1 LARLPVESLGI
12 PSTRE
17 RRTSSP
23 SDGVHRV
30 AGKDEKMSAMKTTD
44 TGRKERRSVFV
55 LSSHPIL
62 RHGFAHIIASS
73 SQFTLAGEASLL
85 QTAVAR
91 CARVTVDVLLMDLS
105 PPTDITVTAIQ
116 TFISGVARTPVLV
129 ISTQDEVI
137 YAERMM
143 RAGARGYVME
153 QAGPAAVLKGLLAV
167 ANGHYF
173 VGKGAVQAWAKSC
186 SFNRPQNATS
196 TLNAL
201 SNREM
206 EIFGLLGQGK
216 SVRSISTLL
225 HISRRTVDVH
235 RNNIRQKL
243 RISSAADLLCFAVR
257 WAEAQNNGANGSEHR
272 APLPDAPPM
281 QSLGVAPI

>member
-1 LARLPVESLGI
+1 
-12 PSTRE
+12 
-17 RRTSSP
+17 
-23 SDGVHRV
+23 
-30 AGKDEKMSAMKTTD
+30 MSATKTTD
-44 TGRKERRSVFV
+44 PARKERRTVFV

-73 SQFTLAGEASLL
+73 SQFSLAGEASLL

-91 CARVTVDVLLMDLS
+91 CSRNSVDVLLVDLS
-105 PPTDITVTAIQ
+105 PPTDITVTAMQ
-116 TFISGVARTPVLV
+116 TFISAVPRTPVLV

-143 RAGARGYVME
+143 RAGAHGYIME
-153 QAGPAAVLKGLLAV
+153 QAGPGALLKGLWGV

-186 SFNRPQNATS
+186 SFQRPQNATS
-196 TLNAL
+196 TLNGL

-206 EIFGLLGQGK
+206 EIFQLLGQGK

-235 RNNIRQKL
+235 RTNIRQKL
-243 RISSAADLLCFAVR
+243 RIPSAAELLCFAVR
-257 WAEAQNNGANGSEHR
+257 WAEAQNNGGEPTERPTAAAAEVRSSH
-272 APLPDAPPM
+272 
-281 QSLGVAPI
+281 SLGVVPA

>member
-1 LARLPVESLGI
+1 
-12 PSTRE
+12 
-17 RRTSSP
+17 
-23 SDGVHRV
+23 
-30 AGKDEKMSAMKTTD
+30 MSAMRTTE
-44 TGRKERRSVFV
+44 TARKERRTVFV

-73 SQFTLAGEASLL
+73 SQFTLVGEASVL

-91 CARVTVDVLLMDLS
+91 CSRTAVDVLLVDLS

-116 TFISGVARTPVLV
+116 TFITSVPRTPVLV

-153 QAGPAAVLKGLLAV
+153 QAGPATLLKGLWGV
-167 ANGHYF
+167 ASGHYF

-186 SFNRPQNATS
+186 SLHRPQNATS

-206 EIFGLLGQGK
+206 EIFQLLGQGK
-216 SVRSISTLL
+216 SVRSISALL

-235 RNNIRQKL
+235 RTNIRQKL
-243 RISSAADLLCFAVR
+243 RIPSASELLCFAVR
-257 WAEAQNNGANGSEHR
+257 WAEAQKNSDTTVR
-272 APLPDAPPM
+272 PDGGDQIPYTLSAVPT
-281 QSLGVAPI
+281 